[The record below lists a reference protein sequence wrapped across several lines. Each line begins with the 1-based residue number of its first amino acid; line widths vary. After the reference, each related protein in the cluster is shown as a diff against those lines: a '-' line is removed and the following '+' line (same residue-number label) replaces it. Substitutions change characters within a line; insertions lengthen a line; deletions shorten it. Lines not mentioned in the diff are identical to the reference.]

1 MKPTESEW
9 EIGDID
15 EVAQTVEIN
24 TGEDQDLKFRGRWL
38 GMATFYGD
46 EEEPE
51 LGIRK
56 AHANAR
62 LAIASREFLTL
73 SEQWLDDQL
82 NDSEFADCL
91 RAVIAKVRK
100 EP

>member
-1 MKPTESEW
+1 MKPTESDW
-9 EIGDID
+9 EIGYID
-15 EVAQTVEIN
+15 EVAQEVHVN
-24 TGEDQDLKFRGRWL
+24 TGPDRDIDVRGKWL
-38 GMATFYGD
+38 SMAIFYGD
-46 EEEPE
+46 EEKPE
-51 LGIRK
+51 IGMRK

-62 LAIASREFLTL
+62 LAIASRKFLTL